1 MRSNQDQSSKP
12 MKTAHG
18 SLHYDLAII
27 GGGTAGLTAANAA
40 LQLGARTAL
49 IEGKRLG
56 GECTWTG
63 CIPSKALISA
73 ARAAHQARNVS
84 TYGVA
89 VSDVQVD
96 FAEVMRF
103 VHATVQQVY
112 EEETPD
118 VLRKMGADVYECYAE
133 FVDPHTLLL
142 EDGTRIRSK
151 HFLICPGAKP
161 NIPPGFANV
170 PFLTNETL
178 FDLKRLPDHL
188 IIVGAG
194 PVGVEMAQAF
204 RRLGASVTLIG
215 REPLLLPRADE
226 QASAFIGK
234 VFQNE
239 GIACQLSVDAVE
251 AEQREGQIAVRLS
264 DGTTVSGDSLLLAV
278 GKRPNIDGLK
288 LEAAQVEVQDG
299 KLALTDRLRTSQ
311 PHIWAAGDVCGGA
324 QFTHYAGWQA
334 FQAVRNAL
342 LPLSSIGV
350 RASVP
355 STTFTDPEIAQAG
368 MTEREARAQHG
379 ERVRITEMPLSRADR
394 AMTEGRPEGFMKL
407 IHLSNGN
414 LLGAAIVG
422 ANAGEMIND
431 WIAILEKKGRVWDA
445 ALPMRV
451 YPTLGTANV
460 ILATEQVKTQLAKGW
475 LGRILRMISRIS
487 LNWSGR
493 AKA

>member
-1 MRSNQDQSSKP
+1 MKP
-12 MKTAHG
+12 AHG
-18 SLHYDLAII
+18 SFNYDLAII
-27 GGGTAGLTAANAA
+27 GGGSAGLTAANAA

-49 IEGKRLG
+49 IEGKKLG

-63 CIPSKALISA
+63 CIPSKALIAA
-73 ARAAHQARNVS
+73 ARAAHQARHAS
-84 TYGVA
+84 MYGVR
-89 VSDVQVD
+89 VSDIRVE
-96 FAEVMRF
+96 FTEVMRF
-103 VHATVQQVY
+103 VHATIQQVY

-118 VLRKMGADVYECYAE
+118 VLRKMGAHVYECYAE

-142 EDGTRIRSK
+142 EDGTRIKSQ
-151 HFLICPGAKP
+151 HFLICAGAKP

-178 FDLKRLPDHL
+178 FNLRQMPDHL

-204 RRLGASVTLIG
+204 RRLGAAVTLIG
-215 REPLLLPRADE
+215 RESRLLPGADE
-226 QASAFIGK
+226 QASAFIGH
-234 VFQNE
+234 VFHNE
-239 GIACQLSVDAVE
+239 GITCRLGVSAVE
-251 AEQREGQIAVRLS
+251 GEHQAGQLIVRLS
-264 DGTTVSGDSLLLAV
+264 DGTTVIGDSLLLAV
-278 GKRPNIDGLK
+278 GKQPNIHSLK

-299 KLALTDRLRTSQ
+299 KLVLTDRLRTTQ

-324 QFTHYAGWQA
+324 KFTHYAGWQA
-334 FQAVRNAL
+334 FQAARNAL
-342 LPLSSIGV
+342 LPLSSVGV
-350 RASVP
+350 RAFVP

-368 MTEREARAQHG
+368 MTEREARAQYG
-379 ERVRITEMPLSRADR
+379 ERVKITEMPLSRADR

-407 IHLSNGN
+407 IHLSSGK

-431 WIAILEKKGRVWDA
+431 WILILEKKGRVWDA

-460 ILATEQVKTQLAKGW
+460 ILATEQVKTQLATGW
-475 LGRILRMISRIS
+475 LGRILRMTSQIS
-487 LNWSGR
+487 LRWSGLT
-493 AKA
+493 KV